1 MIEANRAPFD
11 LAEGE
16 SELIRGYHIEHGR
29 MGFTFLFLAEYLGMV
44 AFSFLLA
51 TLLINSSLLARG
63 ALLLS

>member
-29 MGFTFLFLAEYLGMV
+29 IGFTLLFLAEYIGMLSFGFLVSRIFFDSSILIV
-44 AFSFLLA
+44 AV
-51 TLLINSSLLARG
+51 LLIS
-63 ALLLS
+63 